1 LVEMAPTPR
10 NSRGA
15 LLTVYCLFFYAVLLF
30 FASHGRLF
38 SQYRA
43 ISFHYNRD
51 LLELCLIGTGL
62 PRYMIS
68 HPWTYGVADAGSFL
82 LPALIAVHFIVRR
95 RFSVILGVIFTL
107 WLLVYFLLMN
117 IFWEGRPEPYVIY
130 FLLSF
135 AFMATRDDRFEDVLF
150 CSRWYF
156 LYFFSTAALW
166 KILRGAIFNL
176 REMSNI
182 LLVQHSSL
190 LAGPC
195 SGLRCRFYGY
205 LIDHPFV
212 SWLFYLAAVLLEAAF
227 LVGFFTRRWDRWLAV
242 LAIVFVIAD
251 YWVMQ
256 LPYWQVL
263 VGLYPLLVRRS
274 HSVSPA
280 R

>member
-1 LVEMAPTPR
+1 MAPKPR

-15 LLTVYCLFFYAVLLF
+15 LLTVYCAFFYAVLLF

-62 PRYMIS
+62 PRFMIA
-68 HPWTYGVADAGSFL
+68 HPWTYGIADAGSFL
-82 LPALIAVHFIVRR
+82 LPALIAVHFVITR
-95 RFSVILGVIFTL
+95 RFSVILGVVFTG
-107 WLLVYFLLMN
+107 WLLIYFLLMN

-135 AFMATRDDRFEDVLF
+135 AFMTTREERFNDVLRGT
-150 CSRWYF
+150 RWYF

-176 REMSNI
+176 HEMSNI
-182 LLVQHSSL
+182 LLAQHNSL
-190 LAGPC
+190 LTGPC
-195 SGLRCRFYGY
+195 TGIRCRFYVY
-205 LIDHPFV
+205 LIDHPVV
-212 SWLFYLAAVLLEAAF
+212 SWGFYLAAVGVEAAF
-227 LVGFFTRRWDRWLAV
+227 LVGFFTRRWDRWLAG
-242 LAIVFVIAD
+242 LAILFVIAD
-251 YWVMQ
+251 YWIMQ

-263 VGLYPLLVRRS
+263 VGLYPLLVASRPS
-274 HSVSPA
+274 SAVSPT
-280 R
+280 RS